1 MSHRRFM
8 PAILA
13 VAALAVLSAACSKGT
28 ATTTPPTSAPTS
40 GATSAPTSGATS
52 APTSGSSGSTPAG
65 DTSIPPVTDA
75 AAVRDQLLQ
84 MAKEYQFTPDNKD
97 FDLVYAWQ
105 QAFPNMKTGPFDF
118 SDATP
123 DTFSF
128 GMSYTF
134 PHDSK
139 ESHGYDQVMGIA
151 VMDQGGTCA
160 GGAVVIPQ
168 AGDFT
173 PAADGALPTVF
184 VPVDMSNAK
193 KCTAEVAKD
202 TYGRS

>member
-1 MSHRRFM
+1 M
-8 PAILA
+8 PARRIMSAVLAA
-13 VAALAVLSAACSKGT
+13 VALATFAACSKGS
-28 ATTTPPTSAPTS
+28 ANTTTGNQPA
-40 GATSAPTSGATS
+40 ATSAPASGAP
-52 APTSGSSGSTPAG
+52 ASGGS
-65 DTSIPPVTDA
+65 SIPPVTDA
-75 AAVRDQLLQ
+75 TAVRDQLLQ
-84 MAKEYQFTPDNKD
+84 MAKKFHFTEQNKD
-97 FDLVYAWQ
+97 FGLVAAWQ
-105 QAFPNMKTGPFDF
+105 QAFPNMKAGPFDF
-118 SDATP
+118 SEATP

-151 VMDQGGTCA
+151 VMDQSGTCA

-173 PAADGALPTVF
+173 PAGDNAMPSVF

-193 KCTAEVAKD
+193 KCTAEVAND
-202 TYGRS
+202 TYGRT